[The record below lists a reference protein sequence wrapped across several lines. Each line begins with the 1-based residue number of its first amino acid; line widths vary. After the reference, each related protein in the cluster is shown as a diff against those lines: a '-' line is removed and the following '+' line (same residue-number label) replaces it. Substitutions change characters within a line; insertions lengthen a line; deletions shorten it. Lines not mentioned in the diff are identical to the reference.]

1 MSYNATSRKDIRRA
15 EKESQI
21 DETMR
26 IDFLRA
32 AMSTTQGRAYFY
44 DHLEFCHLFT
54 DPFTGD
60 ALLEAYRKG
69 ERNVGLR
76 IFADLLAHCPD
87 YYIQMVKEA
96 NDRRIIRDTRNPVAD
111 PDDLDD
117 SDSALAQHGGGAD
130 SGWDAQ
136 GRPGSYDP

>member
-1 MSYNATSRKDIRRA
+1 MAYNATNRKDIRNA
-15 EKESQI
+15 EKDSLA

-32 AMSTTQGRAYFY
+32 AMSTIQGRAFFH
-44 DHLEFCHLFT
+44 DFLEFCHLFA
-54 DPFTGD
+54 DPFSGD

-76 IFADLLAHCPD
+76 TFADLLAHCPD

-96 NDRRIIRDTRNPVAD
+96 NDRRIARDARNARPD
-111 PDDLDD
+111 PL
-117 SDSALAQHGGGAD
+117 SDPSASERSGESD
-130 SGWDAQ
+130 SGWDLE
-136 GRPGSYDP
+136 GRPDAYDA

>member
-1 MSYNATSRKDIRRA
+1 MPYDASSRKDIRRA
-15 EKESQI
+15 EKDALI

-32 AMSTTQGRAYFY
+32 AMSTTQGRAFFH
-44 DHLEFCHLFT
+44 DFLEFCHLFS

-60 ALLEAYRKG
+60 ALIEAYRKG

-76 IFADLLAHCPD
+76 TFADLLAHCPD

-96 NDRRIIRDTRNPVAD
+96 NDRRTVRDTRRSVSDSDDAD
-111 PDDLDD
+111 PAPAER
-117 SDSALAQHGGGAD
+117 SSIAD
-130 SGWDAQ
+130 GGWDPE
-136 GRPGSYDP
+136 GRLDAYDA

>member
-1 MSYNATSRKDIRRA
+1 MPYDASNRKDIRRA
-15 EKESQI
+15 EKDAKL

-32 AMSTTQGRAYFY
+32 AMSTIQGRAFFH
-44 DHLEFCHLFT
+44 DFLEFCHLFA

-60 ALLEAYRKG
+60 ALIEAYRKG

-76 IFADLLAHCPD
+76 TFADLLAHCPD

-96 NDRRIIRDTRNPVAD
+96 NDRRTVRDTRRSAPAD
-111 PDDLDD
+111 DATASERSGLE
-117 SDSALAQHGGGAD
+117 D
-130 SGWDAQ
+130 SGWDLE
-136 GRPGSYDP
+136 GRSDSDDNL

>member
-1 MSYNATSRKDIRRA
+1 MTYNAASRKDIRRA
-15 EKESQI
+15 EKDARI

-44 DHLEFCHLFT
+44 EFLEFCHLFA
-54 DPFTGD
+54 DPFSGD
-60 ALLEAYRKG
+60 ALVEAYRKG

-76 IFADLLAHCPD
+76 TFADLLAHCPD

-96 NDRRIIRDTRNPVAD
+96 NDRRTARDARRPSAD
-111 PDDLDD
+111 PDDTADD
-117 SDSALAQHGGGAD
+117 PSADEHAGGAD
-130 SGWDAQ
+130 AGWDFE
-136 GRPGSYDP
+136 GRPIDP